1 MYINACVGEEFVS
14 DGTESACNAGD
25 LGSVPGSG
33 RSPGGGNGNPLQYPY
48 LENPTDRGAWWA
60 TVHGVTELD
69 MTKCTH
75 TAIVCVYKSQTPNL
89 SFPQVLFH
97 PLTRYM
103 QLPLFII
110 FVGFPGGSDGKES
123 ACQNR
128 RPSFDPWVGKIPWQR
143 TPVLLPGASHTY
155 DICDFCSVSD

>member
-33 RSPGGGNGNPLQYPY
+33 RSPGGGNGNPLQYPC

-128 RPSFDPWVGKIPWQR
+128 RPSFNPWVGKIPWQR
-143 TPVLLPGASHTY
+143 TPVLLPGASNTY